1 MRLFCLLLVSLC
13 LLGCSSA
20 SDYYRLEKW
29 GDGWKLDVK
38 EEKDRF
44 TAKWVKGD
52 RKSVELSNY
61 DDSRESV
68 TYINT
73 LYLELD
79 NSGNVTNGRLKR
91 FITSKFERRS
101 YEETHAQWF
110 VVLGGKC
117 VLDGNGKGTLDVHCQ
132 GDYVFAGN
140 VVPANDLKEIKPE

>member
-1 MRLFCLLLVSLC
+1 MRLLGLLLVSLC

-29 GDGWKLDVK
+29 GDGWQLEVK

-52 RKSVELSNY
+52 KRSVELTNY
-61 DDSRESV
+61 DDSKEGV

-73 LYLELD
+73 LYLELGKD
-79 NSGNVTNGRLKR
+79 GSVNNGRLKR
-91 FITSKFERRS
+91 FISNKFERRA
-101 YEETHAQWF
+101 YEESHAQWF

-117 VLDGNGKGTLDVHCQ
+117 ILDGNGNGTLEVHCQ
-132 GDYVFAGN
+132 GDYKFSGK
-140 VVPANDLKEIKPE
+140 VVPSSELKEIKPQ

>member
-1 MRLFCLLLVSLC
+1 MRLLGLLFVSLC

-29 GDGWKLDVK
+29 GDGWQLEVK

-52 RKSVELSNY
+52 KRSVELTNY
-61 DDSRESV
+61 DDSKEGV

-73 LYLELD
+73 LYLELGKD
-79 NSGNVTNGRLKR
+79 GSVNNGRLKR
-91 FITSKFERRS
+91 FISNKFERRA
-101 YEETHAQWF
+101 YEESHAQWF

-117 VLDGNGKGTLDVHCQ
+117 ILDGNGNGTLEVHCQ
-132 GDYVFAGN
+132 GDYKFSGK
-140 VVPANDLKEIKPE
+140 VVPSSELKEIKPQ